1 MLLRRR
7 DAVCIAIRTTYLM
20 ITSVLRR
27 AGQWQRGT
35 AKRKEFGVHP
45 TVLSPQARAQTAQ
58 RPIPR
63 VFLALALG
71 LSLALGSALDARAQS
86 APDSFADLAQT
97 ISPSVVNITTSA
109 VVAAPTGNGPMVPEG
124 SPFEDFFRDF
134 MPPNGEGGPQE
145 PRRSEALGSGFV
157 ISEDGFIVTNNH
169 VIEGADEIE
178 IEFFSGDRLKA
189 ELVGT
194 DPKTD
199 IALLKVTS
207 DEPLPFVQFG
217 NSDLMRVGDWV
228 MAMGNPLGQGFS
240 VSAGIVSAR
249 GRELSGTY
257 DDYIQ
262 TDAAIN
268 RGNSGGPLFNMD
280 GQVIGVNTAILS
292 PNGGSIGIGFSMA
305 SNVVTKVVDQLR
317 EFGETRRGWLGV
329 RIQDV
334 TPDVA
339 EAMGLEVAAGALI
352 TDVPDGPA
360 KDGGMQAGDVIT
372 TFDGKEIGS
381 VRDLTRQVA
390 DSPVGAAVPVIVLRD
405 GETTTLSITL
415 GRREEA
421 EAAEVVPAAADP
433 QQDPAELKLLGL
445 TLAPL
450 TSETAAELGMPD
462 DAKGLAVTAVDT
474 LSEAYS
480 KGLREGDV
488 ITEAGQQPVERL
500 ADLEDRVTEARDAGR
515 KSLLLL
521 VRRAGDP
528 RFVALSVDEAAA
540 EENAPAE
547 Q

>member
-1 MLLRRR
+1 MHPSNPSHAASAVIAPRRVPR
-7 DAVCIAIRTTYLM
+7 LFLA
-20 ITSVLRR
+20 
-27 AGQWQRGT
+27 
-35 AKRKEFGVHP
+35 
-45 TVLSPQARAQTAQ
+45 LSLG
-58 RPIPR
+58 
-63 VFLALALG
+63 LALALG
-71 LSLALGSALDARAQS
+71 NALDAAART
-86 APDSFADLAQT
+86 APESFADLAEQ

-109 VVAAPTGNGPMVPEG
+109 VVAAPSEGGPMLPEG

-134 MPPNGEGGPQE
+134 MNPEGGGPGGPQE

-157 ISEDGFIVTNNH
+157 ISEDGYIVTNNH

-207 DEPLPFVQFG
+207 ETPLPYVQFG
-217 NSDLMRVGDWV
+217 DSDTMRVGDWV

-257 DDYIQ
+257 DDYLQ

-305 SNVVTKVVDQLR
+305 SNVVNKVVDQLKQ
-317 EFGETRRGWLGV
+317 FGETRRGWLGV

-339 EAMGLEVAAGALI
+339 EAMGLVDAKGALI
-352 TDVPDGPA
+352 TDVPEGPA
-360 KDGGMQAGDVIT
+360 KEGGMMAGDVIT
-372 TFDGKEIGS
+372 TFDGTEIGS

-405 GETTTLSITL
+405 GETMTLSITL

-421 EAAEVVPAAADP
+421 EAEETVPTAAPAPEAP
-433 QQDPAELKLLGL
+433 QELQLLGL
-445 TLAPL
+445 TLQPL
-450 TSETAAELGMPD
+450 TAESADALGMPK
-462 DAKGLAVTAVDT
+462 DAKGLAVTNVDEA
-474 LSEAYS
+474 SEAFT
-480 KGLREGDV
+480 KGLRAGDV

-500 ADLEDRVTEARDAGR
+500 EDLEARLTEAKDAGR

-528 RFVALSVDEAAA
+528 RFVALSV
-540 EENAPAE
+540 EEETAPAE